1 MIRALRPVLLVALFF
16 AATAVYAETVVP
28 DGTVLPVRLNTTLS
42 SKSTKPGQLV
52 TARIMQDVPLPGF
65 ARIRAG
71 AVLFGKVT
79 SVQPA
84 SGSDGG
90 SISLRFDT
98 LRIPHENVRLAINI
112 RAIASFMEV
121 QHAQIPIM
129 GGSDRSLPEGA
140 WTTAQIGGDVVY
152 RGGGHVESRAGR
164 VGEPFDGGVLG
175 RLDSNP
181 SRGCRGDT
189 TGERP
194 QALWLFSS
202 NACGTYS
209 LPNLTIAHT
218 GRTDPVGE
226 ITFRSEK
233 GDVNVQKG
241 AGMLLR
247 AVERSE
253 SGA

>member
-1 MIRALRPVLLVALFF
+1 MVRALRPVLLVALFF
-16 AATAVYAETVVP
+16 AAASVYGATVVP

-42 SKSTKPGQLV
+42 SKKTKPGQLV

-65 ARIRAG
+65 GRIRAG
-71 AVLFGKVT
+71 AILFGKVT

-84 SGSDGG
+84 SSSDGG

-98 LRIPHENVRLAINI
+98 LRIPHEHIRLVIDL

-121 QHAQIPIM
+121 QHAQLPIM

-152 RGGGHVESRAGR
+152 RGGGHVESRIGR
-164 VGEPFDGGVLG
+164 VGEPVDGGVLG

-181 SRGCRGDT
+181 GRGCRGDG
-189 TGERP
+189 TGDRP
-194 QALWLFSS
+194 QALWLFSTD
-202 NACGTYS
+202 ACGTYG
-209 LPNLTIAHT
+209 LPHLTIAHA

-226 ITFRSEK
+226 ISLQSEK
-233 GDVNVQKG
+233 GDVNVQNG

-247 AVERSE
+247 VVEPSE
-253 SGA
+253 AGA